1 MALCLFALLVP
12 LAPLCARAQDD
23 STTPEQ
29 HGRKYKA
36 PPDTSRIEVTVLKG
50 FNKKPIMNAAVVF
63 HPVKDGRDEG
73 NMEMKTDPDG
83 KAVINVIPTGSKVTI
98 QVIADGFA
106 TFAQDYQ
113 VNEASRQIVISLL
126 RPRAQV
132 SAYIDNTGKPAEL
145 KPGVQGRPGPLRR
158 RSRSRRQ
165 PPPRPLPLRPAHRP
179 RPAPRPPPPPPRRS
193 RRGSLNQSLLG
204 RGRAP
209 APVFMGTVFTDRSY
223 SLYCLRARVYPCR
236 KCRS

>member
-1 MALCLFALLVP
+1 MLLRNRIRTHSGRAFVFCPFAMALCLFALLVSF
-12 LAPLCARAQDD
+12 APMHARAQDD
-23 STTPEQ
+23 STAPEQ

-83 KAVINVIPTGSKVTI
+83 KAVIDVIPTGSKVTI

-106 TFAQDYQ
+106 TFAEDY
-113 VNEASRQIVISLL
+113 VVKEASRQILIPMV

-145 KPGVQGRPGPLRR
+145 KPGVQEPVRPKAKPATPSTPATTPLTPPANTTTP
-158 RSRSRRQ
+158 Q
-165 PPPRPLPLRPAHRP
+165 P
-179 RPAPRPPPPPPRRS
+179 
-193 RRGSLNQSLLG
+193 
-204 RGRAP
+204 
-209 APVFMGTVFTDRSY
+209 
-223 SLYCLRARVYPCR
+223 
-236 KCRS
+236 